1 MRRTLTLL
9 LAVVVVLPLFTGIA
23 AADRRA
29 GGTVVIEEGESVNGL
44 SATAGTVI
52 IEGTVNGDLRA
63 YGSEVVITE
72 TGEVTGIVRAYA
84 SDVTINGTVRENA
97 LIYGGSVTLGES
109 GYVDQSFGA
118 IAGDVTLA
126 GETGSD
132 ANVFAGEIN
141 LERSATIGGDLTYE
155 GELNDRGGTV
165 NGVTQKTQE
174 LALIPPIG
182 PLLVIIKIF
191 LFFASLL
198 LGSILLYV
206 GPRFADAVY
215 ETCANEPAR
224 TAGAGLAAVGGVTLA
239 ILLFAITIIGI
250 PIAVALLMV
259 TIVLAWV
266 AAIFGRYVVGQW
278 LLSYTS
284 RENRYLALFVGVLV
298 IGILGIIPY
307 LGFVIRTGV
316 FLLGAGVVALALRR
330 LYDLVA
336 QSRGGLANM

>member
-1 MRRTLTLL
+1 MRRTLTVL
-9 LAVVVVLPLFTGIA
+9 LAIVLILPLFTGIA
-23 AADRRA
+23 AADRRV
-29 GGTVVIEEGESVNGL
+29 GGTVVIEEGETVNGL
-44 SATAGTVI
+44 SATADTVI

-63 YGSEVVITE
+63 YGSEVIITE

-84 SDVTINGTVRENA
+84 SDVTINGTVQENA
-97 LIYGGSVTLGES
+97 LVYGGSVTLGET

-141 LERSATIGGDLTYE
+141 LERSATIDGDLTYE

-174 LALIPPIG
+174 LALIPPLG
-182 PLLVIIKIF
+182 PLLIIIKIF
-191 LFFASLL
+191 LFFANLL

-206 GPRFADAVY
+206 GPRFADAAY
-215 ETCANEPAR
+215 ETCATEPLR
-224 TAGAGLAAVGGVTLA
+224 TAGAGLAAVGGVVLG
-239 ILLFAITIIGI
+239 ILLFAITIIGL

-266 AAIFGRYVVGQW
+266 AAIYGRYVVGAW
-278 LLSYTS
+278 LLSYTTRDS
-284 RENRYLALFVGVLV
+284 RYLALFVGVVL
-298 IGILGIIPY
+298 IGIFGIIPY
-307 LGFVIRTGV
+307 LGFVIRTAV
-316 FLLGAGVVALALRR
+316 FLLGAGVVALAIRR

-336 QSRGGLANM
+336 QSRGGLADM